1 MNLKTT
7 FLAVVSTLI
16 LFSCATEPKE
26 APVVDFQTKNI
37 VGSNVSVTGEVIST
51 AGDNMTV
58 RGFCWSTSPSPTK
71 NDAVIIDTLKG
82 LGVYTLNLPTLFG
95 NTEYYLRAFAEN
107 SFGVAY
113 SGNVSF
119 KTSYGMNSRGCIVC
133 SGSNPTDVITVNGE
147 DYTVVDSSALYNLAN
162 IDADLSKIC
171 ISKITNLRNMFN
183 DAASF
188 NQDIGSWD
196 VSNVADMIGMFNGAT
211 SFNQD
216 IGSWDL
222 SNVTDMNGMF
232 INASS
237 FNQDIGSWD
246 VSNVTDMNGLF
257 FSASSFNQ
265 DIGNWN
271 VSNVTS
277 MNAMFTIATSFNQ
290 DLSQWC
296 VSNISSLPSDFSTN
310 SALTAANHPV
320 WGTCP

>member
-1 MNLKTT
+1 MMKFKIT
-7 FLAVVSTLI
+7 FLTIVSTLI

-71 NDAVIIDTLKG
+71 DDAVIIDTLKG

-107 SFGVAY
+107 SFGVGY

-147 DYTVVDSSALYNLAN
+147 DYTVVDSSALYNLVD
-162 IDADLSKIC
+162 IDSDLSKIC

-183 DAASF
+183 DA
-188 NQDIGSWD
+188 N
-196 VSNVADMIGMFNGAT
+196 
-211 SFNQD
+211 
-216 IGSWDL
+216 
-222 SNVTDMNGMF
+222 
-232 INASS
+232 S

-246 VSNVTDMNGLF
+246 VSNVTKMNY
-257 FSASSFNQ
+257 
-265 DIGNWN
+265 
-271 VSNVTS
+271 
-277 MNAMFTIATSFNQ
+277 MFYYSTSFNQ
-290 DLSQWC
+290 NLSQWC
-296 VSNISSLPSDFSTN
+296 VNN
-310 SALTAANHPV
+310 LTLMPNNFASGGGLLVGNHPV

>member
-1 MNLKTT
+1 MKFKIT
-7 FLAVVSTLI
+7 FLTIVSTLI

-71 NDAVIIDTLKG
+71 DDAVIIDTLKG

-107 SFGVAY
+107 SFGVGY

-196 VSNVADMIGMFNGAT
+196 VSNVADMIGMFF
-211 SFNQD
+211 S
-216 IGSWDL
+216 
-222 SNVTDMNGMF
+222 
-232 INASS
+232 ASS

-246 VSNVTDMNGLF
+246 VSNVT
-257 FSASSFNQ
+257 
-265 DIGNWN
+265 
-271 VSNVTS
+271 T